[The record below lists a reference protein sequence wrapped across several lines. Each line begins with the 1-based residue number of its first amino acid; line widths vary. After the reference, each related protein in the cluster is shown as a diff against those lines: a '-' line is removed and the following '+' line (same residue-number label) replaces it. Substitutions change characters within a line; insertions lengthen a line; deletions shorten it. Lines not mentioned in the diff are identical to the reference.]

1 METYKSVAA
10 EFIRSSQPETSVC
23 TSTVAWRWGLASIMY
38 CRHAMLRIET
48 DQIYHAVLAITQ
60 SNSASSTSCLWWY
73 IAACTVV
80 RRRAIL
86 PGGPDHAV
94 GRCNCQ
100 TWSQICCIY
109 LSKVNMAAAL
119 VLYRPLAETFFVP
132 KASTLP
138 HVIVFLISTF

>member
-1 METYKSVAA
+1 MMAA
-10 EFIRSSQPETSVC
+10 SQTARRVQAVFDGTS
-23 TSTVAWRWGLASIMY
+23 L
-38 CRHAMLRIET
+38 L
-48 DQIYHAVLAITQ
+48 
-60 SNSASSTSCLWWY
+60 
-73 IAACTVV
+73 V
-80 RRRAIL
+80 RRCTIL

-138 HVIVFLISTF
+138 HVIVLLISTF